1 MNETA
6 DADHPLTVNDVQSR
20 LNETT
25 VARVVRPSTVAEVQE
40 AVRRARADGL
50 SICVAGARH
59 SMGGQQFLA
68 NGVLVDMTGMA
79 QILDLDDERGVVH
92 AQAGIEWA
100 ALVPDLIDLQQGR
113 SRQWGIIQKQTGAD
127 RLTLGGALGSNVHG
141 RGLTLRP
148 IIADVEWFDIVG
160 PDGELRRVT
169 RDDDPELFRL
179 AIGGY
184 GLFGIMTSVGLR
196 LAPRRK
202 VQRIVE
208 LIDVDQLAEAF
219 DDRIRDGYLYGDCQF
234 SIDPAADD
242 FLRIGIF
249 SCYRPVDPETPI
261 PPGQRALT
269 TEDWGKLLYLTHADK
284 ARAGAAYTAH
294 YLATS
299 GQIYWSDLHQM
310 SDYVA
315 GYHRRLDQVL
325 GARVEGSEIITEIYV
340 PRPSLA
346 AFMSKVR
353 DDFRANDVDLA
364 YGTIRLTERD
374 DESVMAWARDRYAC
388 VIFNLHTPHDPE
400 GIAGSAAAFGRL
412 IDLAISFGGSYYL
425 TYHRF
430 ATPAQL
436 QACYPDAR
444 SFLARKLVRD
454 PEERFQSDWYRHYR
468 DGLSA

>member
-208 LIDVDQLAEAF
+208 LIDVDQLAEGSTTGFATAISMEIASSPSTPRRTTSCNSGSSPAIVRSTRNSDPARPARP
-219 DDRIRDGYLYGDCQF
+219 DDRGLGQ
-234 SIDPAADD
+234 AA
-242 FLRIGIF
+242 
-249 SCYRPVDPETPI
+249 T
-261 PPGQRALT
+261 
-269 TEDWGKLLYLTHADK
+269 
-284 ARAGAAYTAH
+284 
-294 YLATS
+294 
-299 GQIYWSDLHQM
+299 
-310 SDYVA
+310 
-315 GYHRRLDQVL
+315 
-325 GARVEGSEIITEIYV
+325 
-340 PRPSLA
+340 
-346 AFMSKVR
+346 
-353 DDFRANDVDLA
+353 
-364 YGTIRLTERD
+364 
-374 DESVMAWARDRYAC
+374 
-388 VIFNLHTPHDPE
+388 
-400 GIAGSAAAFGRL
+400 
-412 IDLAISFGGSYYL
+412 
-425 TYHRF
+425 
-430 ATPAQL
+430 
-436 QACYPDAR
+436 
-444 SFLARKLVRD
+444 
-454 PEERFQSDWYRHYR
+454 
-468 DGLSA
+468 